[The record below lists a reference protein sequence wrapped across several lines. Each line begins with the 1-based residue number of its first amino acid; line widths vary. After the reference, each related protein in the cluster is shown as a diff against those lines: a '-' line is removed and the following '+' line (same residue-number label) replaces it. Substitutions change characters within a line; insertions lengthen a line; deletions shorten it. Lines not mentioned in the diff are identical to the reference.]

1 LTVSAT
7 RPVRGAHGAPRPGGP
22 PRKSTRRD
30 GIWPWL
36 FVLPLFAGV
45 VVFYLWPIAQTA
57 YFSFTKW
64 GAFGGST
71 WVGLDNYETLSQD
84 GDVFSAIRNTLAYT
98 VMILIGV
105 PLAVWLATLLNRPGL
120 RFAGLYKA
128 LFFMPYVALP
138 TAIALVWRIIYNGD
152 FGVLNWFLSLAGIV
166 GPYWTSTP
174 GIALVAVAVLGV
186 WSSLGFNLIILS
198 AGLKN
203 IPAELYEA
211 AQLDGASRTKQF
223 FSITVPLLTPSI
235 FFVTVITVIH
245 GFQLFDLLFALLGAD
260 NPAMGSTQSLVFL
273 FYSEAFVSNNK
284 GYAAAIAM
292 VILLLVGI
300 FTAIQFRLQKKWVN
314 YV

>member
-1 LTVSAT
+1 MTASAT
-7 RPVRGAHGAPRPGGP
+7 RPARGAEGAPRAGGRP
-22 PRKSTRRD
+22 HKSSSRD

-45 VVFYLWPIAQTA
+45 VVFYLWPIVQTG
-57 YFSFTKW
+57 YFSFTEW

-71 WVGLDNYETLSQD
+71 WVGMENYKTLGSD
-84 GDVFSAIRNTLAYT
+84 PDVITAIRNTLAYT
-98 VMILIGV
+98 FMILAGV

-152 FGVLNWFLSLAGIV
+152 FGVLNWFLSMFGID

-223 FSITVPLLTPSI
+223 FSVTVPLLTPSI

-284 GYAAAIAM
+284 GYAAAVAM

-300 FTAIQFRLQKKWVN
+300 FTAVQFRLQKKWVN

>member
-1 LTVSAT
+1 
-7 RPVRGAHGAPRPGGP
+7 
-22 PRKSTRRD
+22 
-30 GIWPWL
+30 L

-45 VVFYLWPIAQTA
+45 VVFYLWPIAQTG
-57 YFSFTKW
+57 YFSFTEW

-71 WVGLDNYETLSQD
+71 WVGLENYKTLGSD
-84 GDVFSAIRNTLAYT
+84 PDVVTAIRNTLAYT
-98 VMILIGV
+98 FMILSGV

-152 FGVLNWFLSLAGIV
+152 FGVLNWFLSLFGIE

-174 GIALVAVAVLGV
+174 GVALVAVAVLGV

-223 FSITVPLLTPSI
+223 FSVTVPLLTPSI

-284 GYAAAIAM
+284 GYAAAVAM

-300 FTAIQFRLQKKWVN
+300 FTAVQFRLQKKWVN